1 MLIANHTKDLKL
13 VIYLL
18 SLVLSLRVR

>member
-1 MLIANHTKDLKL
+1 L

-18 SLVLSLRVR
+18 SLVLSLEHGGQDPHW